1 MPHPKFTEDH
11 ECHVC
16 GWRIDVTDYYE
27 VTMGQYGGN
36 GTCYYHLSCYP
47 PYKNCKDFR
56 ITPKTYEV
64 NSVDSGTERYFAEF
78 DNQET
83 YPIYIEGPKK

>member
-27 VTMGQYGGN
+27 VTMRSSRQPTNYNRKRFCKNPVGLVQNQKRKAVRGHN
-36 GTCYYHLSCYP
+36 G
-47 PYKNCKDFR
+47 
-56 ITPKTYEV
+56 E
-64 NSVDSGTERYFAEF
+64 
-78 DNQET
+78 Q
-83 YPIYIEGPKK
+83 